1 MKFLGSISLTG
12 FMKYLGLGTISPV
25 SLGFFL
31 QDHFVVLGRGI
42 VIGPEPII
50 QMHIGF
56 PLVALKVTV
65 MQMMETVIDGNPQFP
80 LENQLLEP
88 GMSLSRRECIVLDV
102 HQHVDGMRGQD
113 PVNQHT
119 AENNQVLNGMHV
131 HTGPGPDIDVLV
143 MEVVH
148 PLEER
153 RPVHETMD
161 PV

>member
-12 FMKYLGLGTISPV
+12 FMKYLGLDTISPV

-65 MQMMETVIDGNPQFP
+65 MQMMESVIDGNPQFP

-102 HQHVDGMRGQD
+102 HQHVDGMRGHD
-113 PVNQHT
+113 PVNKHT
-119 AENNQVLNGMHV
+119 AEDNKLLYRMHGNS
-131 HTGPGPDIDVLV
+131 GPGPDIDVFV

-148 PLEER
+148 RLKSGGQCR
-153 RPVHETMD
+153 RRWTQ
-161 PV
+161 